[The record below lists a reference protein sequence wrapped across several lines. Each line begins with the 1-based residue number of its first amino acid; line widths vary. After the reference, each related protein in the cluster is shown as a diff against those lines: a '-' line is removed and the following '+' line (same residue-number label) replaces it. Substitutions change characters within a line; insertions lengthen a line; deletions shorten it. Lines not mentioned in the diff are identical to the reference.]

1 MSVQCCCHSRN
12 AGAIEV
18 AEKTVRAVRESTIP
32 CAKIRSDRAAVRELQ
47 LQEEPTYL
55 AVKVKHKQVVE
66 NHCVDQRVSSHPR
79 QNQSAQQRDPPKVAG
94 RPRRR

>member
-1 MSVQCCCHSRN
+1 
-12 AGAIEV
+12 
-18 AEKTVRAVRESTIP
+18 VRESTIP

-79 QNQSAQQRDPPKVAG
+79 QNQSAQQRDPTESRSLHLNLRFLHDG
-94 RPRRR
+94 LI